1 MTTLSVVQALAAA
14 SEDVRSVRKD
24 SKNEAQRFN
33 FRGIDAVMNACGP
46 AFRKHGIICI
56 PQTED
61 VVFEPMQLASGK
73 TATRVVVKIR
83 YVFYGPG
90 GDSLEA
96 VVYGESFDMGDKA
109 LAKAYSVAYRTCL
122 LQTLTI
128 PTDDPDPDAE
138 VFEAAPKPQRK
149 PAPKPAAKPTGEPVA
164 TRATVDELHARLAS
178 LSEPL
183 LEEYG
188 NWRAQEG
195 IPKLSESLT
204 VAQAGAVIIWL
215 NENA

>member
-1 MTTLSVVQALAAA
+1 MTTLTVVQALAAA

-46 AFRKHGIICI
+46 AFRRHGIICI

-138 VFEAAPKPQRK
+138 TFEAAPARRTAPAKPK
-149 PAPKPAAKPTGEPVA
+149 PAPKPQTIS
-164 TRATVDELHARLAS
+164 RDQLDELHSGLAS
-178 LSEPL
+178 LTPTQ
-183 LEEYG
+183 LENYTKFRTVA
-188 NWRAQEG
+188 N
-195 IPKLSESLT
+195 IPKLSDALT
-204 VAQAGAVIIWL
+204 ISEANEIAQWL
-215 NENA
+215 NENG

>member
-61 VVFEPMQLASGK
+61 VQFEPMQLASGK

-83 YVFYGPG
+83 YVFYGPE
-90 GDSLEA
+90 GDSLAA

-138 VFEAAPKPQRK
+138 VFEAVPKPKRQ
-149 PAPKPAAKPTGEPVA
+149 PATRPAAKPMHDLA

-178 LSEPL
+178 LPADL
-183 LEEYG
+183 LDQYG
-188 NWRAQEG
+188 QWRATSN
-195 IPKLSESLT
+195 IPKLSESITLE
-204 VAQAGAVIIWL
+204 QAEAVVTWL
-215 NENA
+215 NANA

>member
-1 MTTLSVVQALAAA
+1 MTTLNIVQALAAA
-14 SEDVRSVRKD
+14 SDDVRSVRKD

-46 AFRKHGIICI
+46 AFRRHGIICI

-61 VVFEPMQLASGK
+61 VQFEPMQLASGK

-90 GDSLEA
+90 GDSIDA

-128 PTDDPDPDAE
+128 PTDDPDPDHDVYE
-138 VFEAAPKPQRK
+138 T
-149 PAPKPAAKPTGEPVA
+149 AAKPKRQTTKPQGEPVA
-164 TRATVDELHARLAS
+164 TRATVDELHARLAG
-178 LSEPL
+178 LSPEL
-183 LEEYG
+183 LESYG
-188 NWRAQEG
+188 RFRVEAG
-195 IPKLSESLT
+195 IPKLSETLT
-204 VAQAGAVIIWL
+204 VTQAGKVLEWL
-215 NENA
+215 SVNA

>member
-1 MTTLSVVQALAAA
+1 MTALTVVQALAAA

-46 AFRKHGIICI
+46 AFRRHGIICI

-61 VVFEPMQLASGK
+61 VQFEPMQLASGK

-138 VFEAAPKPQRK
+138 VFETAPKPTPKRQ
-149 PAPKPAAKPTGEPVA
+149 PKPSA
-164 TRATVDELHARLAS
+164 TIATPSTVDELHARLAQ
-178 LSEPL
+178 LSAAT
-183 LEEYG
+183 LEKYG
-188 NWRAQEG
+188 EFRATAG

-204 VAQAGAVIIWL
+204 VTQATQIFAWL
-215 NENA
+215 AENS

>member
-46 AFRKHGIICI
+46 AFRRHGIICI

-61 VVFEPMQLASGK
+61 VQFEPMQLASGK

-128 PTDDPDPDAE
+128 PTDDPDPDSE
-138 VFEAAPKPQRK
+138 VFEAAPKTAAATP
-149 PAPKPAAKPTGEPVA
+149 PKRQAKQSPIVA
-164 TRATVDELHARLAS
+164 TRSTVDELHTRLAE
-178 LSEPL
+178 LSAEK
-183 LEEYG
+183 LEQYG
-188 NWRAQEG
+188 RFRTAAG

-204 VAQAGAVIIWL
+204 VKQATEIFAWL
-215 NENA
+215 TENA

>member
-46 AFRKHGIICI
+46 AFRRHGIIC
-56 PQTED
+56 
-61 VVFEPMQLASGK
+61 
-73 TATRVVVKIR
+73 TRVVVKIR
-83 YVFYGPG
+83 YVFYGPE
-90 GDSLEA
+90 GDSLAA

-138 VFEAAPKPQRK
+138 VFEAAPKPKRQ
-149 PAPKPAAKPTGEPVA
+149 PAAKPSGEPTA
-164 TRATVDELHARLAS
+164 TRATVDELHTRLAS
-178 LSEPL
+178 LPADIL
-183 LEEYG
+183 DQYG
-188 NWRAQEG
+188 QWRATTN

-204 VAQAGAVIIWL
+204 VKQAEKVVTWL

>member
-1 MTTLSVVQALAAA
+1 MTTLTVVQALAAA

-46 AFRKHGIICI
+46 AFRRHGIICV

-61 VVFEPMQLASGK
+61 VQFEPMQLASGK
-73 TATRVVVKIR
+73 TATRVVVRIR
-83 YVFYGPG
+83 YVFFGPD
-90 GDSLEA
+90 GDSIDA
-96 VVYGESFDMGDKA
+96 IVYGESFDMGDKA

-128 PTDDPDPDAE
+128 PTDDLDPDSE
-138 VFEAAPKPQRK
+138 VFEAAPKPRRQS
-149 PAPKPAAKPTGEPVA
+149 APKPTGQPSA

-178 LSEPL
+178 LPADTL
-183 LEEYG
+183 DRYG
-188 NWRAQEG
+188 NWRTENN
-195 IPKLSESLT
+195 IPKLSETLT
-204 VAQAGAVIIWL
+204 VKQAEAIVTWL
-215 NENA
+215 NANA

>member
-61 VVFEPMQLASGK
+61 VVFEAMQLASGK

-83 YVFYGPG
+83 YVFYGPE
-90 GDSLEA
+90 GDSVAA

-138 VFEAAPKPQRK
+138 VFETAAKPKRQPT
-149 PAPKPAAKPTGEPVA
+149 PKPTGEPIA

-183 LEEYG
+183 LREYG
-188 NWRAQEG
+188 SWRTQEG

-204 VAQAGAVIIWL
+204 LKQAEAVVTWL
-215 NENA
+215 NATV

>member
-1 MTTLSVVQALAAA
+1 MTTLTVVQALAAA

-46 AFRKHGIICI
+46 AFRRHGIICV

-61 VVFEPMQLASGK
+61 VQFEPMQLASGK
-73 TATRVVVKIR
+73 TATRVVVRIR

-90 GDSLEA
+90 GDSIDA
-96 VVYGESFDMGDKA
+96 IVYGESFDMGDKA

-128 PTDDPDPDAE
+128 PTDDPDPDSE
-138 VFEAAPKPQRK
+138 VFEAAPKPRRQSTS
-149 PAPKPAAKPTGEPVA
+149 KPTGEPSA

-178 LSEPL
+178 LPADT
-183 LEEYG
+183 LERYG
-188 NWRAQEG
+188 NWRTENN
-195 IPKLSESLT
+195 IPKLSETLT
-204 VAQAGAVIIWL
+204 VKQAEAVVTWL
-215 NENA
+215 NANA

>member
-83 YVFYGPG
+83 YVFYGPE
-90 GDSLEA
+90 GDSLAA

-138 VFEAAPKPQRK
+138 VFETAPKPKRQ
-149 PAPKPAAKPTGEPVA
+149 PTPKPKPPGEPIA

-183 LEEYG
+183 LREYG
-188 NWRAQEG
+188 SWRTQEG

-204 VAQAGAVIIWL
+204 LKQAEAVVTWL
-215 NENA
+215 NATV

>member
-46 AFRKHGIICI
+46 AFRRHGIICI

-61 VVFEPMQLASGK
+61 VVFEPMQLTSGK

-149 PAPKPAAKPTGEPVA
+149 PAAKPTGEPVA

-178 LSEPL
+178 LPADL
-183 LEEYG
+183 LDQYG
-188 NWRAQEG
+188 EWRATSN

-204 VAQAGAVIIWL
+204 VKQAGAVVTWL